1 MFEEV
6 RQASEGDKGQVVNAL
21 CQMTGISRASYYRWR
36 VPPPSIPVAMELR
49 DAMQQIALEFPAYGY
64 RRITIELNRR
74 GFAVNHKP
82 VLRLMRQDNL
92 LCLRRKSFVV
102 TTDSRHNLSVY
113 PNLAAAIT
121 PIRVNQL
128 WRADITYIRL
138 RTEFVYLAVVL
149 DAYSRRVIG
158 WALGRTLEAG
168 LAVSALSMALRQ
180 RRPAP
185 GWVHHSD
192 RGVQYASQEYTDLL
206 KQHGAQIS
214 MSRKGNPYDNAACE
228 SFMKTLK
235 YEEVYR
241 NEYRDLADAYAQIGE
256 FLERVYNQQRL
267 HSALGYVPPAEFEQ
281 NGGSLQ

>member
-1 MFEEV
+1 LFEEV
-6 RQASEGDKGQVVNAL
+6 RQAAQAGEGQAVNAL

-36 VPPPSIPVAMELR
+36 APPPSIPVEMELR
-49 DAMQQIALEFPAYGY
+49 DAIQQVALEFPAYGY
-64 RRITIELNRR
+64 RRITRELNRR
-74 GFAVNHKP
+74 GFAVNHKC

-102 TTDSRHNLSVY
+102 TTDSRHSLRVY
-113 PNLAAAIT
+113 PNLAGAIT
-121 PIRVNQL
+121 PVSVNQL

-138 RTEFVYLAVVL
+138 RAEFVYLAVVL

-168 LAVSALSMALRQ
+168 LAVSALTMALRQ

-185 GWVHHSD
+185 GLVHHSD
-192 RGVQYASQEYTDLL
+192 RGVQYASHEYTDLL
-206 KQHGAQIS
+206 KQHGAEIS
-214 MSRKGNPYDNAACE
+214 MSRKANPYDNAACE

-241 NEYRDLADAYAQIGE
+241 SEYRDLADAYAQIGE
-256 FLERVYNQQRL
+256 FLERVYNLKRL
-267 HSALGYVPPAEFEQ
+267 HSALGYVPPAEFER